1 MASSNLDSADLK
13 AVASGGLINEDVMQ
27 RIFDISAIPLP
38 FSDMIGTSEVKNSY
52 TEWTVDRLQDQDLNN
67 AKVDGQDI
75 DDDDTSTGSRVGN
88 HCQIST
94 KRVPVSS
101 RADASDTIGRARELG
116 YQIMMRQREL
126 RRDIEGIMLTGQ
138 ASVADDGNTTP
149 GRLGG
154 LQAWLSTNSLN
165 GTTPGFSNGTV
176 GAYAPGAAAQLS
188 EVELRDMIEQIWV
201 GGGDVSVIMSVPGV
215 IKQLN
220 QYMFTSSARIATLQA
235 DTSADNASTGL
246 KAQGNVNVFISDH
259 GNTLEIRSNRLQP
272 GYTDSGTTTVAALYL
287 LDPAYLSQGVLRGER
302 TEPLA
307 KTGLSEV
314 RMMSKD
320 YTLKV
325 LNEEAHGVINDID
338 PTLPVVSSK

>member
-1 MASSNLDSADLK
+1 MATTNLDSADLK

-38 FSDMIGTSEVKNSY
+38 FTDMIGSSEVKNSY
-52 TEWTVDRLQDQDLNN
+52 TEWTVDRLQDQNLDNAQIDGADLT
-67 AKVDGQDI
+67 G
-75 DDDDTSTGSRVGN
+75 DDTSTGARVGN

-101 RADASDTIGRARELG
+101 RADASDTIGRAKELG
-116 YQIMMRQREL
+116 YQVMMRQREL

-138 ASVADDGNTTP
+138 GSVADNGSTVA
-149 GRLGG
+149 GKLGG
-154 LQAWLSTNSLN
+154 LQAWLATNALN
-165 GTTPGFSNGTV
+165 GTTGGFSNGTV
-176 GAYAPGAAAQLS
+176 ADYTPGAAAALTETQ
-188 EVELRDMIEQIWV
+188 VRDMIEQIWI
-201 GGGDVSVIMSVPGV
+201 GGGDVSVMMSVPGV
-215 IKQLN
+215 IKQFN
-220 QYMFTSSARIATLQA
+220 QYLFTSSARIATMTA
-235 DTSADNASTGL
+235 DTSADSATRNM
-246 KAQGNVNVFISDH
+246 KAQGNVNVYISDH
-259 GNTLEIRSNRLQP
+259 GNTVEIRANRLQP
-272 GYTDSGTTTVAALYL
+272 GYQSSDPKTVAALYF

-302 TEPLA
+302 TEPMA

-338 PTLPVVSSK
+338 PTVAVTA